1 MVETIAQEMQ
11 WKQQV
16 VTQMS
21 MNNVQVRIASNK
33 HVVKLVGQ
41 PPSSPEYKLTKN

>member
-21 MNNVQVRIASNK
+21 MNNVQVWIASNK
-33 HVVKLVGQ
+33 QVVKLVEQ
-41 PPSSPEYKLTKN
+41 PSTEYKPPKN